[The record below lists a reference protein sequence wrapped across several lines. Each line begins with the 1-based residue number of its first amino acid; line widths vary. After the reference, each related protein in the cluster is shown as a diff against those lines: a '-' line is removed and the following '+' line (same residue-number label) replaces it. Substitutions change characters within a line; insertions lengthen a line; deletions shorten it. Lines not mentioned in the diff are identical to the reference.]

1 MSHVTTAKT
10 HTMTKQEIYGRDD
23 IAIHDAELLEN
34 NIRICLTHFNTYVT
48 ALLLKLTSQLHTPDL
63 YCIYLHPSGRS

>member
-23 IAIHDAELLEN
+23 IAIHDAELLKN
-34 NIRICLTHFNTYVT
+34 NIRICLTHFSIASKINQ
-48 ALLLKLTSQLHTPDL
+48 STP
-63 YCIYLHPSGRS
+63 HS